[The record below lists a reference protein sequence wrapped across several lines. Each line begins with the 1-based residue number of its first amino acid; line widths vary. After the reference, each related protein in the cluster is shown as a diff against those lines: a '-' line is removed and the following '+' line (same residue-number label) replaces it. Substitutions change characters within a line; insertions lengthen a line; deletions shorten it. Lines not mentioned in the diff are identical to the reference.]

1 MEIIKILGIAIVG
14 AVSALIV
21 KEHKPQFAVIIGIA
35 TAVILFLMI
44 LSQVEYVLNI
54 VTMTATGLDINTEYV
69 AAIFKM
75 VGISYLSQFGSEICR
90 DAGQNAIAAKVE
102 LAGKIMIVALSVPI
116 LIELMNLLVS
126 LLPHTR

>member
-1 MEIIKILGIAIVG
+1 MEIIKILGVAIVG
-14 AVSALIV
+14 TIFALIL
-21 KEHKPQFAVIIGIA
+21 KEYKPQLAMVTAIA

-44 LSQVEYVLNI
+44 LSQVEYVLSI
-54 VTMTATGLDINTEYV
+54 VTMTACGIDINAEYI

-75 VGISYLSQFGSEICR
+75 IGISYLSQFGSEICR

-116 LIELMNLLVS
+116 LMELMNLLVG
-126 LLPHTR
+126 LMPHM

>member
-1 MEIIKILGIAIVG
+1 MEIIKIMGVAIVG
-14 AVSALIV
+14 AVSALII
-21 KEHKPQFAVIIGIA
+21 KEHKPQMAIVVGIA
-35 TAVILFLMI
+35 TAAVLFLMI
-44 LSQVEYVLNI
+44 LSQVEYVLNV
-54 VTMTATGLDINTEYV
+54 VTITATGLEINTEYI

-75 VGISYLSQFGSEICR
+75 IGISYLSQFGSEICR

-126 LLPHTR
+126 LLPNT

>member
-1 MEIIKILGIAIVG
+1 MEIIKIMGVAIVG
-14 AVSALIV
+14 AVSALII
-21 KEHKPQFAVIIGIA
+21 KEHKPQLAIVIGIG

-44 LSQVEYVLNI
+44 LSQVEYVLNV
-54 VTMTATGLDINTEYV
+54 VTITATGLDINTEYI

-75 VGISYLSQFGSEICR
+75 IGISYLSQFGSEICR

-126 LLPHTR
+126 LLPNT